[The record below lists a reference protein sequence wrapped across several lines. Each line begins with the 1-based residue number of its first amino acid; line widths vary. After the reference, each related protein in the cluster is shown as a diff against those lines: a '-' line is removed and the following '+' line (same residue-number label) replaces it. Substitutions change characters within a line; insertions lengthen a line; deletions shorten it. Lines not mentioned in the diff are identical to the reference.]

1 MAFGVASE
9 PVPAVAGISNEGRRV
24 VVLCRPVTYQ
34 AQRLWMTQHRQQF
47 CHIQNATAANAH
59 HQIKPAGIECV
70 QHLTDIVVRRLGR
83 NIVDKGDAAVI
94 FFEDRLDLLCGVE
107 TRDIAVSYQ

>member
-1 MAFGVASE
+1 V
-9 PVPAVAGISNEGRRV
+9 
-24 VVLCRPVTYQ
+24 
-34 AQRLWMTQHRQQF
+34 
-47 CHIQNATAANAH
+47 
-59 HQIKPAGIECV
+59 
-70 QHLTDIVVRRLGR
+70 TDIVVRRLGR